1 MQENKPEQEEEK
13 PRPDETGG
21 EAPKGG
27 ELTASAATPEPG
39 DGGGAEVPSAGGD
52 SGSGDKG
59 GQGGPWKQVVALL
72 VVVLVL
78 GAAATWWLTGEL
90 RELRAEQARM
100 VSADRLDERSDA
112 LERQLARLEERV
124 GETGERAASA
134 RERAD
139 EAGGDLAALREQ
151 LDELRARQGGFE
163 EGLERLGA
171 RAEANRENWVR
182 SEAAYLA
189 TVAVHRMRFHRDPK
203 TALGALQ
210 AADKL
215 LSDIGASESVPA
227 RVALNEAVT
236 EVLEWA
242 PPEVGRLAA
251 TLADLESRVDD
262 LPMPAERV
270 TGGIDIP
277 RMTADEDDPAWL
289 ARLKDATG
297 RVQAGLGEL
306 VVVQREEA
314 APPLVAPDQRYF
326 LRENLKLRLE
336 AARLAALQGD
346 QGLWED
352 SLQRAHD
359 WVLAHFDADDLD
371 VEEVADT
378 LARLRRQDI
387 DPELPD
393 IATTLEPV
401 RPFL

>member
-1 MQENKPEQEEEK
+1 MQDNKPERDEDK
-13 PRPDETGG
+13 PQSEQNGG
-21 EAPKGG
+21 EGR
-27 ELTASAATPEPG
+27 ELTAATAAPEPG
-39 DGGGAEVPSAGGD
+39 KGGGEETPPENGGG
-52 SGSGDKG
+52 SGSDDGR
-59 GQGGPWKQVVALL
+59 QGGPWKQVVALL

-78 GAAATWWLTGEL
+78 GAAATWWLTTEL
-90 RELRAEQARM
+90 RELRAEQGRM
-100 VSADRLDERSDA
+100 VSADRLDERSDS
-112 LERQLARLEERV
+112 LERQLARLEDRLD
-124 GETGERAASA
+124 ETSQRASSA

-139 EAGGDLAALREQ
+139 EAGGDLGTLREQ

-171 RAEANRENWVR
+171 RAEANRENWIR

-215 LSDIGASESVPA
+215 LADIGASESVPA
-227 RVALNEAVT
+227 RVALNEAVSQ
-236 EVLEWA
+236 VLDWA
-242 PPEVGRLAA
+242 PPEVGRLAG
-251 TLADLESRVDD
+251 TLEDLERRVDE
-262 LPMPAERV
+262 LPMPADRV
-270 TGGIDIP
+270 AGGIDLP
-277 RMTADEDDPAWL
+277 TLAGDEDDPAWL
-289 ARLKDATG
+289 ARIKDATG

-314 APPLVAPDQRYF
+314 APPLIAPDQRYF

-336 AARLAALQGD
+336 AARMAALHGD

-352 SLQRAHD
+352 SLDRAHE
-359 WVLAHFDADDLD
+359 WVLAHFDTSDLD

-378 LARLRRQDI
+378 LERLRRQDI

-401 RPFL
+401 KPFL

>member
-1 MQENKPEQEEEK
+1 MQENKPEREEEK
-13 PRPDETGG
+13 PRSEKTGG
-21 EAPKGG
+21 EDPQGQ
-27 ELTASAATPEPG
+27 ELTASAAAPEPG
-39 DGGGAEVPSAGGD
+39 KGGGGTPPAGGD
-52 SGSGDKG
+52 GDGTDKDR
-59 GQGGPWKQVVALL
+59 QGGPWKQVVALL

-78 GAAATWWLTGEL
+78 GAAATWWLTGEM

-112 LERQLARLEERV
+112 LERQLARLEDRV
-124 GETGERAASA
+124 TDTGERAASA

-139 EAGGDLAALREQ
+139 EAGDALGTLREQ

-171 RAEANRENWVR
+171 RAEANRENWIR

-215 LSDIGASESVPA
+215 MADIGASESVPA

-236 EVLEWA
+236 QVLEWA

-251 TLADLESRVDD
+251 TLADLEGRVDG
-262 LPMPAERV
+262 LPMPAERA
-270 TGGIDIP
+270 TGGIDLP
-277 RMTADEDDPAWL
+277 RMAADEGDPVWL

-346 QGLWED
+346 QDLWED

-359 WVLAHFDADDLD
+359 WVLAHFDTSDLD
-371 VEEVADT
+371 VEAVADT

-401 RPFL
+401 KPFL